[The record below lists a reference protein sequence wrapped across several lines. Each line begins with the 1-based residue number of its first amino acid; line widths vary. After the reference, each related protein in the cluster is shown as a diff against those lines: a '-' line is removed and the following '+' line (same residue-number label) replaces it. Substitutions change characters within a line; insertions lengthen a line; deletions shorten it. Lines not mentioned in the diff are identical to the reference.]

1 MKAHIQ
7 MMTLSKLF
15 TQKYQIITDR
25 LDRQVFLA
33 GHRSRLAHEKY
44 NKKNIPK
51 GHKPQLNKCTEVR
64 PKSYYNSSFPE
75 KKFLEDNRGR
85 GA

>member
-1 MKAHIQ
+1 MKAYIQ

-33 GHRSRLAHEKY
+33 GDRSRLAHEKY
-44 NKKNIPK
+44 NKKIYQKVINP
-51 GHKPQLNKCTEVR
+51 
-64 PKSYYNSSFPE
+64 S
-75 KKFLEDNRGR
+75 
-85 GA
+85 